1 MAILDAIV
9 YVVGEAIAYVVGAV
23 TGRAFHIEPKKA
35 QRIGEYFVMAIVGVF
50 LFALIAVTFIYS

>member
-23 TGRAFHIEPKKA
+23 TGRAFNIEPKKA

>member
-9 YVVGEAIAYVVGAV
+9 YVVGEAIAYVVVAV
-23 TGRAFHIEPKKA
+23 TGRVFHIEPKNA